1 MAASVLLDTFQQPFG
16 ATHSYVSMTERVSN
30 NEGAELPR
38 RLLPSPPQPVPN
50 RPRPRSDAWEDADS
64 TSRISPSPTSESS
77 EHFLDCFSEA
87 PSAGSSLGD
96 DNGVA
101 ADVLMAGALA
111 SARRTA
117 SDEPLAASSAPASTY
132 LWRQQALEEQQQLQ
146 EERQRRLVAEMA
158 AAGLRQQLD
167 DISALL
173 FAYRSRCSGSSS
185 SSSIR
190 ADGNRV
196 VVAEV
201 EDVLRS
207 ASQQDAAHQQQADSA
222 AAAAEDAAFVARLA
236 ATMCV
241 RAATLADVQAACFE
255 ERALLERRLE
265 QSTRMGRAMLKHQKE
280 HGSGAEPWR
289 QQLLGTAFAVGC
301 SVLGASAALLII
313 RRSGG
318 A

>member
-38 RLLPSPPQPVPN
+38 RRLPSPPQPVPN
-50 RPRPRSDAWEDADS
+50 RPRRRSDAWEDADS
-64 TSRISPSPTSESS
+64 TTRISPSPTSESS

-101 ADVLMAGALA
+101 ADVLMGGALA

-173 FAYRSRCSGSSS
+173 FAYRSNSDSSS
-185 SSSIR
+185 SSSSR

-207 ASQQDAAHQQQADSA
+207 ASQQDAAHQQQADLA

-241 RAATLADVQAACFE
+241 RAVTLADVQAACSE

-313 RRSGG
+313 RRTGG